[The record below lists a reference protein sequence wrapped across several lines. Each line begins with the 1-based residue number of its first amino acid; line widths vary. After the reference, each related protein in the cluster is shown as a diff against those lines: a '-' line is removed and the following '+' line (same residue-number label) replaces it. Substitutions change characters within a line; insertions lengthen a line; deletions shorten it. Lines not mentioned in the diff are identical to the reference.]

1 MKLIIPFLILF
12 TFLFTAGN
20 PENIEFSEWELVVDN
35 QKFPEGIT
43 YNHDGILYS
52 SNCNGNWITRIS
64 ETKIDTFLLASDS
77 TFQKTNGMLALPDG
91 SILAADFG
99 KGAILKINK
108 NGKTKIL
115 LDGYNGIRFN
125 KPNDLTL
132 DKNGNLFFSE
142 PNTWGPEIYDGRV
155 FYYNFSTKTL
165 KLIKDKIAFPNGI
178 GISPKTGRLYL
189 SESAKSR
196 ILSFEINKDGTLT
209 DEKVF
214 AEIPG
219 GDPDGFNF
227 DEDGNLYVAHFGG
240 GNIYVFSPEGK
251 LLHKVKTPGSKPSN
265 VEFAG
270 NDLMTFYITEDETN
284 SIYKCRVN
292 KKGFNIFRK

>member
-1 MKLIIPFLILF
+1 MKIITIILF
-12 TFLFTAGN
+12 AFFLNINAQ
-20 PENIEFSEWELVVDN
+20 ENIEFSEWELVVSN
-35 QKFPEGIT
+35 QQFPEGIT
-43 YNHDGILYS
+43 YDQNGVLYS

-91 SILAADFG
+91 SILATDFG
-99 KGAILKINK
+99 KGAILKIVK
-108 NGKTKIL
+108 NGKINSVVNEF
-115 LDGYNGIRFN
+115 NGTRFN

-142 PNTWGPEIYDGRV
+142 PNNWGPEIYDGRV
-155 FYYNFSTKTL
+155 FYYNFSTKSL

-178 GISPKTGRLYL
+178 GISPKTERLYL

-196 ILSFEINKDGTLT
+196 ILSFEINEDGTLR

-214 AEIPG
+214 VEIPG
-219 GDPDGFNF
+219 GDPDGLNF
-227 DEDGNLYVAHFGG
+227 DENGNLYVAHFGG

-251 LLHKVKTPGSKPSN
+251 ILKKVKTPGTKPSN

-270 NDLMTFYITEDETN
+270 NDLMTFYITEDQTN

-292 KKGFNIFRK
+292 RKGFNIFSK